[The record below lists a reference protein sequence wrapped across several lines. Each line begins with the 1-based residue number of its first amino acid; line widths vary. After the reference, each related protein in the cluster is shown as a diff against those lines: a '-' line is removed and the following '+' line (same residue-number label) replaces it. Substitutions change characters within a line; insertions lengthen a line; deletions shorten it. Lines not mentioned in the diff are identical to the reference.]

1 MSYQTASGLWVI
13 GDPTIS
19 NSVATNAQSVH
30 QHQQQSA
37 RQSHQRQ
44 SAKVYDSASGMHS
57 PIERGMLYHWPPKLP
72 KAAWAAAVPAIIVVL
87 AMMAFALVFI
97 VPVAINVFS

>member
-44 SAKVYDSASGMHS
+44 SAKVYDSASGMLS
-57 PIERGMLYHWPPKLP
+57 PKGGMLYHWPPKLP

-97 VPVAINVFS
+97 VPVAINVFF